1 VIQAGGVSAC
11 GHLVD
16 TSFNLL
22 LLLNHMTH
30 EVTLSH
36 LTNRLKAWMLAIDHA
51 TKDLATTKQYF
62 HIRALLDMI
71 SGESFCSSFRLLLL
85 EAWFVVFFL

>member
-1 VIQAGGVSAC
+1 MIKAGGVSAS

-16 TSFNLL
+16 SSFNIFHLIVQL
-22 LLLNHMTH
+22 TH

-36 LTNRLKAWMLAIDHA
+36 LTSRMGVWVDAIEIG

-62 HIRALLDMI
+62 HIRSLLDMI
-71 SGESFCSSFRLLLL
+71 SGNSSIYYFNYLIILI
-85 EAWFVVFFL
+85 